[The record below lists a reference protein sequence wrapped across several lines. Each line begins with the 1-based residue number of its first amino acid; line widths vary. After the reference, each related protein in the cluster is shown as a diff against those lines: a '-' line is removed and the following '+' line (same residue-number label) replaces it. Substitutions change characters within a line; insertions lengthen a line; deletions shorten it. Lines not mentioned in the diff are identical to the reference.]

1 MKVDNFKDFLS
12 HRSHVVFVGMTPEVH
27 ESYSGLG
34 VLAGVHPVSE
44 MLPSFGDRLTTK
56 RTLDGESVDGYKT
69 TQLQTHLE
77 VSGSLP
83 NPKKAMK

>member
-34 VLAGVHPVSE
+34 VLAGVSE